1 MTKNQLGRCL
11 CGAVSFEIDAPIKS
25 VVNCH
30 CESCRRQCSAP
41 MTTYIGVQDG
51 DWKWTGATPKTYN
64 SSPGVERTFCDNCGS
79 PIFFRSQNM
88 SGVMHFYVASLDEP
102 EKFEPKLHVS
112 IEEKLPWLNIGDDLP
127 KKEGPEYL

>member
-1 MTKNQLGRCL
+1 
-11 CGAVSFEIDAPIKS
+11 
-25 VVNCH
+25 
-30 CESCRRQCSAP
+30 

-51 DWKWTGATPKTYN
+51 DWKWTGVMPKIYN
-64 SSPGVERTFCDNCGS
+64 SSLGVERTFCDNCGS
-79 PIFFRSQNM
+79 PISFRSQKM
-88 SGVMHFYVASLDEP
+88 SGVMHLYAAAMEEP

>member
-1 MTKNQLGRCL
+1 MSEIHKGRCL
-11 CGAVSFEIDAPIKS
+11 CGAVRFEIDAPVNS

-41 MTTYIGVQDG
+41 MTTYIGVSDG
-51 DWKWTGATPKTYN
+51 QWRWTGELPKIYN

-79 PIFFRSQNM
+79 PVSFRSQSM
-88 SGVMHFYVASLDEP
+88 SGVMHLYLAAMDEP
-102 EKFEPKLHVS
+102 EKFEPTLHVS

-127 KKEGPEYL
+127 KRNGPEYL